1 MDFSILEDASI
12 DSVYKISVEAFND
25 LSEDSYLKMS
35 KDPNY
40 KFFVAKASREV
51 VGFVLLL
58 MVDEKTEIIKIATK
72 QEYKRMGV
80 ARALLNAVEGY
91 SKKLGHT
98 GMMLEVNENNE
109 PAIKLYESFGF
120 KEIHRRKK
128 YYGNLGDAIIMVKLF

>member
-1 MDFSILEDASI
+1 MEFSILEDI
-12 DSVYKISVEAFND
+12 DVDSVYKISVDAFND
-25 LSEDSYLKMS
+25 LTKESYLKMS
-35 KDPNY
+35 EDRNY
-40 KFFVAKASREV
+40 KFFVAKGNGEV
-51 VGFVLLL
+51 VGFIVLLV
-58 MVDEKTEIIKIATK
+58 VDEKTEIIKIATK

-80 ARALLNAVEGY
+80 ARALLRAVEDY

-98 GMMLEVNENNE
+98 GIMLEVNEHNE